1 MRSRSPR
8 ASSAPQWSRSSSS
21 AAGNEAQARCVFT
34 GMRTLQEIHS
44 EIDRESERRIELW
57 HLLSETHDP
66 TLRAELKQLEA
77 RLDHLWD
84 EHRAARAEIRWGERE
99 RIVARARQEE
109 RLERAA

>member
-1 MRSRSPR
+1 MRK
-8 ASSAPQWSRSSSS
+8 
-21 AAGNEAQARCVFT
+21 
-34 GMRTLQEIHS
+34 LQEIHS

-57 HLLSETHDP
+57 HELSETHDP
-66 TLRAELKQLEA
+66 SLSTELKNVES
-77 RLDHLWD
+77 RLDRLWD

>member
-1 MRSRSPR
+1 MR
-8 ASSAPQWSRSSSS
+8 
-21 AAGNEAQARCVFT
+21 
-34 GMRTLQEIHS
+34 RTLQEIHS

-57 HLLSETHDP
+57 HELSESHDP
-66 TLRAELKQLEA
+66 VLSDELRRLDA
-77 RLDHLWD
+77 RLDALWD